1 MMEIPKSI
9 YVALFTLTASIGV
22 VFGLIASLQDE
33 LGFADGILGLIA
45 ASAFFSAVVAQLI
58 LAPLA
63 DRGHTKVLMT
73 GAIVIAALGSLWFA
87 LASSSWELILA
98 RLLTGLGIGA
108 FAPAARAVVANADT
122 SRAGERL
129 GRLTAVETS
138 GFVAG
143 PVLGAFINEV
153 WGLKA
158 PFLTFSCALILILP
172 SLMRLNFSPP
182 PVVKNKISR
191 SDSVL
196 LIVRRK
202 EALGA
207 ILLGAALFFPA
218 GMYEAIWARFMEDLG
233 ASTLFVGVSLTMYGI
248 PFAIVASMAGKFIDR
263 AGPWRAALFAVA
275 IIIPMTVIY
284 GFLTSPILLMALA
297 MIEALGQGIGSP
309 ACHAAMVAA
318 TDENE
323 RATGQGLVAA
333 ASSIGAGIAALLA
346 APLYAGPGPE
356 VTFIIVAGVVL
367 ILSSFA
373 LKLSGVQFMRTSGG
387 SVSHG

>member
-1 MMEIPKSI
+1 MPIPKSI
-9 YVALFTLTASIGV
+9 YVAIFTLTASIGV
-22 VFGLIASLQDE
+22 VFGLIASLQDD

-45 ASAFFSAVVAQLI
+45 AAAFFSAVVAQLL

-63 DRGHTKVLMT
+63 DRGHTKILMA
-73 GAIVIAALGSLWFA
+73 GAIMIAASGSLWFA
-87 LASSSWELILA
+87 VASSAWELILA

-108 FAPAARAVVANADT
+108 FAPAARAVVANADP

-143 PVLGAFINEV
+143 PVVGAFINEI

-158 PFLTFSCALILILP
+158 PFLTFCCALVLILP
-172 SLMRLNFSPP
+172 SLLRVKFSSPP
-182 PVVKNKISR
+182 VKSKVSR
-191 SDSVL
+191 TDSVFVIL
-196 LIVRRK
+196 RRK
-202 EALGA
+202 EALGS

-248 PFAIVASMAGKFIDR
+248 PFAITASMAGKFIDR
-263 AGPWRAALFAVA
+263 SGPWLAAVFAVV

-284 GFLTSPILLMALA
+284 GFLASPILLMALA
-297 MIEALGQGIGSP
+297 MFEALGQGIGSP

-333 ASSIGAGIAALLA
+333 ASSIGAGIAALIA

-367 ILSSFA
+367 VLSLVAFRLNGLA
-373 LKLSGVQFMRTSGG
+373 FLQPVRGL
-387 SVSHG
+387 VSHD

>member
-1 MMEIPKSI
+1 MEIPKSI

-45 ASAFFSAVVAQLI
+45 ASAFFSAVVAQLV

-63 DRGHTKVLMT
+63 DQGHTKVLMT

-158 PFLTFSCALILILP
+158 PFLTFSCALILLLP
-172 SLMRLNFSPP
+172 SLMKLNFSPP

-373 LKLSGVQFMRTSGG
+373 LKLSGVQFIRTSGG
-387 SVSHG
+387 LVSHG

>member
-1 MMEIPKSI
+1 MPIPKSI
-9 YVALFTLTASIGV
+9 YVAIFTLTASIGV
-22 VFGLIASLQDE
+22 VFGLIASLQDD

-45 ASAFFSAVVAQLI
+45 AAAFFSAVVAQLL

-63 DRGHTKVLMT
+63 DRGHTKILMA
-73 GAIVIAALGSLWFA
+73 GAIIIAALGSLWFA
-87 LASSSWELILA
+87 VASSAWELILA

-108 FAPAARAVVANADT
+108 FAPAARAVVANTDP

-143 PVLGAFINEV
+143 PVVGAFINEI

-158 PFLTFSCALILILP
+158 PFLTFCCALVLILP
-172 SLMRLNFSPP
+172 GLLRVKFSSPP
-182 PVVKNKISR
+182 VKSKVSR
-191 SDSVL
+191 TDSVFVIL
-196 LIVRRK
+196 RRK
-202 EALGA
+202 EALGS

-233 ASTLFVGVSLTMYGI
+233 ASTLFVGVSLTMYGV
-248 PFAIVASMAGKFIDR
+248 PFAITASMAGKFIDR
-263 AGPWRAALFAVA
+263 SGPWLAAVFAVV

-284 GFLTSPILLMALA
+284 GFLASPILLMALA
-297 MIEALGQGIGSP
+297 MFEALGQGIGSP

-367 ILSSFA
+367 VLSLIAFRLNGFA
-373 LKLSGVQFMRTSGG
+373 FLGPVRGL
-387 SVSHG
+387 VSHD

>member
-1 MMEIPKSI
+1 MEIPKSI

-45 ASAFFSAVVAQLI
+45 ASAFFSAVVAQLV

-63 DRGHTKVLMT
+63 DQGHTKVLKT

-158 PFLTFSCALILILP
+158 PFLTFSCALILLLP
-172 SLMRLNFSPP
+172 SLMKLNFSPP

-263 AGPWRAALFAVA
+263 AGPWRAALFAEA
-275 IIIPMTVIY
+275 ISIPMTVIY

-333 ASSIGAGIAALLA
+333 ASSIGAGIAALLT

-373 LKLSGVQFMRTSGG
+373 LKLSGVQFIRTSGG
-387 SVSHG
+387 LVSHG

>member
-1 MMEIPKSI
+1 MQIPRSI
-9 YVALFTLTASIGV
+9 YVAIFTLTASIGV

-33 LGFADGILGLIA
+33 LGFADDVLGLIA
-45 ASAFFSAVVAQLI
+45 ASAFFSAVLAQLL

-63 DRGHTKVLMT
+63 DRGYTKTLMA

-87 LASSSWELILA
+87 VASSAWELILA
-98 RLLTGLGIGA
+98 RVLTGLGIGA

-143 PVLGAFINEV
+143 PVVGAFINEV

-263 AGPWRAALFAVA
+263 AGPWRAAVFAVA

-284 GFLTSPILLMALA
+284 GFLASPILLMALA

-373 LKLSGVQFMRTSGG
+373 FKLSGVQSIKMGG
-387 SVSHG
+387 GLVSHG

>member
-1 MMEIPKSI
+1 MPIPKSI
-9 YVALFTLTASIGV
+9 YVAIFTLTASIGV
-22 VFGLIASLQDE
+22 VFGLIASLQDD

-45 ASAFFSAVVAQLI
+45 AAAFFSAVVAQLL

-63 DRGHTKVLMT
+63 DRGHTKILMA
-73 GAIVIAALGSLWFA
+73 GAIMIAASGSLWFA
-87 LASSSWELILA
+87 VASSAWELILA

-108 FAPAARAVVANADT
+108 FAPAARAVVANADP

-143 PVLGAFINEV
+143 PVVGAFINEI

-158 PFLTFSCALILILP
+158 PFLTFCCALVLILP
-172 SLMRLNFSPP
+172 SLLRVKFPSPP
-182 PVVKNKISR
+182 VKSKASR
-191 SDSVL
+191 SDSVFVIL
-196 LIVRRK
+196 RRK
-202 EALGA
+202 EALGS

-248 PFAIVASMAGKFIDR
+248 PFAITASMAGKFIDR
-263 AGPWRAALFAVA
+263 SGPWLAAVFAVV

-284 GFLTSPILLMALA
+284 GFLASPILLMALA
-297 MIEALGQGIGSP
+297 MFEALGQGIGSP

-333 ASSIGAGIAALLA
+333 ASSIGAGIAALIA

-356 VTFIIVAGVVL
+356 ITFIIVAGVVL
-367 ILSSFA
+367 VLSLIAFRLKGFA
-373 LKLSGVQFMRTSGG
+373 FLQPVRGL
-387 SVSHG
+387 VSHD

>member
-9 YVALFTLTASIGV
+9 YVTLFTLTASIGV

-45 ASAFFSAVVAQLI
+45 ASAFFSAVVAQLV

-63 DRGHTKVLMT
+63 DQGHTKVLMT

-108 FAPAARAVVANADT
+108 FAPAARAVVANADIN
-122 SRAGERL
+122 RAGERL

-143 PVLGAFINEV
+143 PVVGASINEI

-158 PFLTFSCALILILP
+158 PFLVFFCALLLILP
-172 SLMRLNFSPP
+172 YLIKIQFSPP
-182 PVVKNKISR
+182 PPERTKVSR
-191 SDSVL
+191 SGSAVIIL
-196 LIVRRK
+196 RRK

-207 ILLGAALFFPA
+207 IFLGAALFFPA

-263 AGPWRAALFAVA
+263 AGAWRAAMFAVA
-275 IIIPMTVIY
+275 IIVPMTVVY

-297 MIEALGQGIGSP
+297 MVEALGQGVGSP
-309 ACHAAMVAA
+309 ACHAAMVEA
-318 TDENE
+318 TEENE

-333 ASSIGAGIAALLA
+333 ASSIGAGLAALLA

-356 VTFIIVAGVVL
+356 ATFAIVAAVVSVLGCAAFVLGVPKKPVA
-367 ILSSFA
+367 IA
-373 LKLSGVQFMRTSGG
+373 YE
-387 SVSHG
+387 

>member
-1 MMEIPKSI
+1 MQVPRSI
-9 YVALFTLTASIGV
+9 YLAIFTLTASIGV
-22 VFGLIASLQDE
+22 VFGLIASLQDG

-45 ASAFFSAVVAQLI
+45 ASAFFSAVIAQLL

-63 DRGHTKVLMT
+63 DRGHTKILMT
-73 GAIVIAALGSLWFA
+73 GAIIIAAVGSLWFA
-87 LASSSWELILA
+87 LASSAFELILA
-98 RLLTGLGIGA
+98 RVLTGLGIGA
-108 FAPAARAVVANADT
+108 FAPAARAVVASVDV

-143 PVLGAFINEV
+143 PVVGAFINEV

-158 PFLTFSCALILILP
+158 PFITFSCALILILP
-172 SLMRLNFSPP
+172 SLLKVNFSPP
-182 PVVKNKISR
+182 PRIKSEISR
-191 SDSVL
+191 SDSAL
-196 LIVRRK
+196 LILRRK

-263 AGPWRAALFAVA
+263 AGSWRAALFAVA
-275 IIIPMTVIY
+275 IIIPMTIIY
-284 GFLTSPILLMALA
+284 GFLASPILLMALA

-318 TDENE
+318 TNENE

-356 VTFIIVAGVVL
+356 VTFIIVAVVVL

-373 LKLSGVQFMRTSGG
+373 LRLSGAQFLKSGG
-387 SVSHG
+387 GLISHG

>member
-1 MMEIPKSI
+1 MEIPKSI

-45 ASAFFSAVVAQLI
+45 ASAFFSAVVAQLV

-63 DRGHTKVLMT
+63 DQGHTKVLMS

-158 PFLTFSCALILILP
+158 PFLTFSCALILLLP
-172 SLMRLNFSPP
+172 SLMKLNFSPP

-387 SVSHG
+387 LVSHG

>member
-1 MMEIPKSI
+1 MQIPRSI
-9 YVALFTLTASIGV
+9 YVAIFTLTASIGV

-45 ASAFFSAVVAQLI
+45 ASAFFSAVVAQLL

-63 DRGHTKVLMT
+63 DRGHTKILMA

-87 LASSSWELILA
+87 VASSAWELILA
-98 RLLTGLGIGA
+98 RGLTGLGIGA

-143 PVLGAFINEV
+143 PVVGAFINEI

-158 PFLTFSCALILILP
+158 PFLTFACALILILP
-172 SLMRLNFSPP
+172 SLLKLNFSPP
-182 PVVKNKISR
+182 PIAENKISR
-191 SDSVL
+191 TESVL

-248 PFAIVASMAGKFIDR
+248 PFAFFASMAGKFIDR
-263 AGPWRAALFAVA
+263 AGPWRAAVFAVA

-284 GFLTSPILLMALA
+284 GFLSSPILLMTLA

-318 TDENE
+318 TDEIE

-367 ILSSFA
+367 LLSSFA
-373 LKLSGVQFMRTSGG
+373 FKLSGVQFIKTGG
-387 SVSHG
+387 GLVSHG

>member
-9 YVALFTLTASIGV
+9 YVALFTLTASLGV

-45 ASAFFSAVVAQLI
+45 ASAFFSAVVAQLV

-63 DRGHTKVLMT
+63 DQGHTKVLMS

-158 PFLTFSCALILILP
+158 PFLTFSCALILLLP
-172 SLMRLNFSPP
+172 SLMKLNFSPP

-387 SVSHG
+387 LVSHG

>member
-1 MMEIPKSI
+1 MQIPRSI
-9 YVALFTLTASIGV
+9 YVAIFTLTASIGV

-33 LGFADGILGLIA
+33 LGFADGVLGLIA
-45 ASAFFSAVVAQLI
+45 ASAFFSAVVAQLL

-63 DRGHTKVLMT
+63 DRGHPKTLMA

-87 LASSSWELILA
+87 VASSAWELILA
-98 RLLTGLGIGA
+98 RVLTGLGIGA

-143 PVLGAFINEV
+143 PVVGAFINEV

-207 ILLGAALFFPA
+207 ILLGAALFFLA

-263 AGPWRAALFAVA
+263 AGPWSAALFAVA

-284 GFLTSPILLMALA
+284 GFLASPILLMALA

>member
-1 MMEIPKSI
+1 MQIPRSI
-9 YVALFTLTASIGV
+9 YVAIFTLTASIGV

-45 ASAFFSAVVAQLI
+45 ASAFFSAVVAQLL

-63 DRGHTKVLMT
+63 DRGHTKILMA

-87 LASSSWELILA
+87 VASSAWELILA
-98 RLLTGLGIGA
+98 RVLTGLGIGA

-143 PVLGAFINEV
+143 PVVGAFINEV

-158 PFLTFSCALILILP
+158 PFLTFSYALILILP

-263 AGPWRAALFAVA
+263 AGPWKAALFAVA

-284 GFLTSPILLMALA
+284 GFLASPILLMALA
-297 MIEALGQGIGSP
+297 MFEALGQGIGSP

-333 ASSIGAGIAALLA
+333 ASSIGVGIAALLA

-356 VTFIIVAGVVL
+356 LTFIIVAGVVL

-373 LKLSGVQFMRTSGG
+373 LRLSGVQFLKTDGRLL
-387 SVSHG
+387 SHD

>member
-45 ASAFFSAVVAQLI
+45 ASAFFSAVVAQLV

-63 DRGHTKVLMT
+63 DQGHTKVLMT

-158 PFLTFSCALILILP
+158 PFLTFSCALILLLP
-172 SLMRLNFSPP
+172 SLMKLNFSPP

-387 SVSHG
+387 LVSHG

>member
-1 MMEIPKSI
+1 MRIPRSI
-9 YVALFTLTASIGV
+9 YVAIFTLTASIGV

-45 ASAFFSAVVAQLI
+45 ASAFFSAVVAQLL

-63 DRGHTKVLMT
+63 DRGQTKILMA
-73 GAIVIAALGSLWFA
+73 GAIVTAALGSLWFA
-87 LASSSWELILA
+87 VASSAWELILA
-98 RLLTGLGIGA
+98 RVLTGLGIGA

-129 GRLTAVETS
+129 GQLTAVETS

-172 SLMRLNFSPP
+172 SLLKLNFSPP
-182 PVVKNKISR
+182 PVAKNKISR
-191 SDSVL
+191 SESVL
-196 LIVRRK
+196 LIIRRK

-263 AGPWRAALFAVA
+263 AGAWRAALFAVA
-275 IIIPMTVIY
+275 IIIPMTVVY

-297 MIEALGQGIGSP
+297 MIEALGQGVGSP

-367 ILSSFA
+367 ILSSLA
-373 LKLSGVQFMRTSGG
+373 LKLSGVQFFKAGG
-387 SVSHG
+387 GLVTHG

>member
-1 MMEIPKSI
+1 MEIPKSI

-45 ASAFFSAVVAQLI
+45 ASAFFSAVVAQLV

-63 DRGHTKVLMT
+63 DQGHTKVLMS

-143 PVLGAFINEV
+143 PVVGAFINEV

-182 PVVKNKISR
+182 LVVEDKISR

-387 SVSHG
+387 LVSHG

>member
-1 MMEIPKSI
+1 MQIPRSI
-9 YVALFTLTASIGV
+9 YVAIFTLTASIGV

-45 ASAFFSAVVAQLI
+45 ASAFFSAVVAQLL

-63 DRGHTKVLMT
+63 DRGQTKILMA
-73 GAIVIAALGSLWFA
+73 GAIVTAALGSLWFA
-87 LASSSWELILA
+87 VASSAWELILA
-98 RLLTGLGIGA
+98 RVLTGLGIGA

-129 GRLTAVETS
+129 GQLTAVETS

-143 PVLGAFINEV
+143 PVIGAFINEV

-172 SLMRLNFSPP
+172 SLLKLNFSPP
-182 PVVKNKISR
+182 PVAKNKISR
-191 SDSVL
+191 SESVL
-196 LIVRRK
+196 LIIRRK

-263 AGPWRAALFAVA
+263 AGAWRAALFAVA
-275 IIIPMTVIY
+275 IIIPMTVVY

-297 MIEALGQGIGSP
+297 MIEALGQGVGSP

-367 ILSSFA
+367 ILSSLA
-373 LKLSGVQFMRTSGG
+373 LKLSGVQFFKAGG
-387 SVSHG
+387 GLVTHG

>member
-1 MMEIPKSI
+1 MPIPKSI
-9 YVALFTLTASIGV
+9 YVAIFTLTASIGV
-22 VFGLIASLQDE
+22 VFGLIASLQDD

-45 ASAFFSAVVAQLI
+45 AAAFFSAVVAQLL

-63 DRGHTKVLMT
+63 DRGHTKILMA
-73 GAIVIAALGSLWFA
+73 GAIMIAASGSLWFA
-87 LASSSWELILA
+87 VASSAWELILA

-108 FAPAARAVVANADT
+108 FAPAARAVVANADP

-143 PVLGAFINEV
+143 PVVGAFINEI

-158 PFLTFSCALILILP
+158 PFLTFFCALVLILP
-172 SLMRLNFSPP
+172 SLLRVKFPSPP
-182 PVVKNKISR
+182 VKSKVSR
-191 SDSVL
+191 TDSVFVIL
-196 LIVRRK
+196 RRK
-202 EALGA
+202 EALGS

-248 PFAIVASMAGKFIDR
+248 PFAITASMAGKFIDR
-263 AGPWRAALFAVA
+263 SGPWLAAVFAVV

-284 GFLTSPILLMALA
+284 GFLASPILLMALA
-297 MIEALGQGIGSP
+297 MFEALGQGIGSP

-367 ILSSFA
+367 VLSLIAFRLNGFA
-373 LKLSGVQFMRTSGG
+373 FLGPVRGL
-387 SVSHG
+387 VSND

>member
-1 MMEIPKSI
+1 MRIPRSI
-9 YVALFTLTASIGV
+9 YVAIFTLTASIGV

-45 ASAFFSAVVAQLI
+45 ASAFFSAVVAQLL

-63 DRGHTKVLMT
+63 DRGQTKILMA
-73 GAIVIAALGSLWFA
+73 GAIVTAALGSLWFA
-87 LASSSWELILA
+87 VASSAWELILA
-98 RLLTGLGIGA
+98 RVLTGLGIGA

-129 GRLTAVETS
+129 GQLTAVETS

-143 PVLGAFINEV
+143 PVIGAFINEV

-172 SLMRLNFSPP
+172 SLLKLNFSPP
-182 PVVKNKISR
+182 PVAKNKISR
-191 SDSVL
+191 SESVL
-196 LIVRRK
+196 LIIRRK

-263 AGPWRAALFAVA
+263 AGAWRAALFAVA
-275 IIIPMTVIY
+275 IIIPMTVVY

-297 MIEALGQGIGSP
+297 MIEALGQGVGSP

-367 ILSSFA
+367 ILSSLA
-373 LKLSGVQFMRTSGG
+373 LKLSGVQFFKAGG
-387 SVSHG
+387 GLVTHG

>member
-1 MMEIPKSI
+1 MQIPRSI
-9 YVALFTLTASIGV
+9 YVAIFTLTASIGV

-45 ASAFFSAVVAQLI
+45 ASAFFSAVVAQLL

-63 DRGHTKVLMT
+63 DRGQTKILMA
-73 GAIVIAALGSLWFA
+73 GAIVTAALGSLWFA
-87 LASSSWELILA
+87 VASSAWELILA
-98 RLLTGLGIGA
+98 RVLTGLGIGA

-129 GRLTAVETS
+129 GQLTAVETS

-172 SLMRLNFSPP
+172 SLLKLNFSPP
-182 PVVKNKISR
+182 PVAKNKVSR

-196 LIVRRK
+196 LIIRRK

-263 AGPWRAALFAVA
+263 AGAWRAALFAVA
-275 IIIPMTVIY
+275 IIIPMTVVY

-297 MIEALGQGIGSP
+297 MIEALGQGVGSP

-367 ILSSFA
+367 ILSSLA
-373 LKLSGVQFMRTSGG
+373 LKLSGVQFFKAGG
-387 SVSHG
+387 GLVTHG

>member
-1 MMEIPKSI
+1 MSIPRSI
-9 YVALFTLTASIGV
+9 YVAIFTLTASIGV

-33 LGFADGILGLIA
+33 LGFADSVLGLIA
-45 ASAFFSAVVAQLI
+45 AAAFFSAVVAQLL

-63 DRGHTKVLMT
+63 DRGYTKALMSC
-73 GAIVIAALGSLWFA
+73 AVVIAALGSLWFA
-87 LASSSWELILA
+87 LASSAWELILA

-108 FAPAARAVVANADT
+108 FAPAARAVVANADP

-143 PVLGAFINEV
+143 PVVGAFINEI

-158 PFLTFSCALILILP
+158 PFLTFCCALVLILP
-172 SLMRLNFSPP
+172 SLLRVKFSSPP
-182 PVVKNKISR
+182 VKSKVSR
-191 SDSVL
+191 TDSVFVIL
-196 LIVRRK
+196 RRK
-202 EALGA
+202 EALGS

-248 PFAIVASMAGKFIDR
+248 PFAITASMAGKFIDR
-263 AGPWRAALFAVA
+263 SGPWLAAVFAVV

-284 GFLTSPILLMALA
+284 GFLASPILLMALA
-297 MIEALGQGIGSP
+297 MFEALGQGIGSP

-333 ASSIGAGIAALLA
+333 ASSIGAGIAALIA

-367 ILSSFA
+367 VLSLVAFRLNGLA
-373 LKLSGVQFMRTSGG
+373 FLQPVRGL
-387 SVSHG
+387 VSHD

>member
-1 MMEIPKSI
+1 MPIPKSI
-9 YVALFTLTASIGV
+9 YVAIFTLTASIGV
-22 VFGLIASLQDE
+22 VFGLIASLQDD

-45 ASAFFSAVVAQLI
+45 AAAFFSAVVAQLL

-63 DRGHTKVLMT
+63 DRGHTKILMA
-73 GAIVIAALGSLWFA
+73 GAIMIAASGSLWFA
-87 LASSSWELILA
+87 VASSAWELILA

-108 FAPAARAVVANADT
+108 FAPAARAVVANADP

-143 PVLGAFINEV
+143 PVVGAFINEI

-158 PFLTFSCALILILP
+158 PFLTFCCALVLILP
-172 SLMRLNFSPP
+172 SLLRVKFSSPP
-182 PVVKNKISR
+182 VKSKVSR
-191 SDSVL
+191 TDSVFVIL
-196 LIVRRK
+196 RRK
-202 EALGA
+202 EALGS

-248 PFAIVASMAGKFIDR
+248 PFAITASMAGKFIDR
-263 AGPWRAALFAVA
+263 SGPWLAAVFAVV

-284 GFLTSPILLMALA
+284 GFLASPILLMALA
-297 MIEALGQGIGSP
+297 MFEALGQGIGSP

-333 ASSIGAGIAALLA
+333 ASSIGAGIAALIA

-356 VTFIIVAGVVL
+356 ITFIIVAGVVL
-367 ILSSFA
+367 VLSLIAFRLKGFA
-373 LKLSGVQFMRTSGG
+373 FLQPVRGL
-387 SVSHG
+387 VSHD

>member
-1 MMEIPKSI
+1 MPIPKSI
-9 YVALFTLTASIGV
+9 YVAIFTLTASIGV
-22 VFGLIASLQDE
+22 VFGLIASLQDD

-45 ASAFFSAVVAQLI
+45 AAAFFSAVVAQLL

-63 DRGHTKVLMT
+63 DRGHTKILMA
-73 GAIVIAALGSLWFA
+73 GAIMIAASGSLWFA
-87 LASSSWELILA
+87 VASSAWELILA

-108 FAPAARAVVANADT
+108 FAPAARAVVANADP

-143 PVLGAFINEV
+143 PVVGAFINEI

-158 PFLTFSCALILILP
+158 PFLTFCCALVLILP
-172 SLMRLNFSPP
+172 SLLRVKFSSPP
-182 PVVKNKISR
+182 VESKVSR
-191 SDSVL
+191 TDSAFVIL
-196 LIVRRK
+196 RRK
-202 EALGA
+202 EALGS

-248 PFAIVASMAGKFIDR
+248 PFAITASMAGKFIDR
-263 AGPWRAALFAVA
+263 SGPWLAAVFAVV

-297 MIEALGQGIGSP
+297 MFEALGQGIGSP

-333 ASSIGAGIAALLA
+333 ASSIGAGIAALIA

-367 ILSSFA
+367 VLSLIAFRLKGFA
-373 LKLSGVQFMRTSGG
+373 FLQPVRGL
-387 SVSHG
+387 VSHD